1 MDKIKVATSA
11 ATSYEPQTVQSA
23 VDDILS
29 QLGGI
34 EKYVPKDAKV
44 FVKVNLVRDMP
55 PEKCGTTHPQVVI
68 ALVNRLSAITQNI
81 VVGDSSGGLY
91 TKAAMGAVYA
101 KCK

>member
-55 PEKCGTTHPQVVI
+55 PEKCDKRNHQKTVSHAHSASPGCQIHRPGI
-68 ALVNRLSAITQNI
+68 AEGIYS
-81 VVGDSSGGLY
+81 
-91 TKAAMGAVYA
+91 
-101 KCK
+101 